1 MQSRSNKTSKV
12 PSPSEFE
19 RFEWDSLFEWFYR
32 EHELLPDEVLDLPR
46 TDLYMLMFPGKTQ
59 EDGKTIE
66 PVDTVREINLKRAA
80 KGEKPHIPRNYW
92 KR

>member
-1 MQSRSNKTSKV
+1 MTPEQ
-12 PSPSEFE
+12 
-19 RFEWDSLFEWFYR
+19 
-32 EHELLPDEVLDLPR
+32 VLDLSR
-46 TDLYMLMFPGKTQ
+46 SDLKMILFRSKAQ

>member
-1 MQSRSNKTSKV
+1 M
-12 PSPSEFE
+12 
-19 RFEWDSLFEWFYR
+19 
-32 EHELLPDEVLDLPR
+32 LPDEVLDLSR
-46 TDLYMLMFPGKTQ
+46 SDLKLLFFPDKNL

>member
-1 MQSRSNKTSKV
+1 MILFRSKV
-12 PSPSEFE
+12 
-19 RFEWDSLFEWFYR
+19 
-32 EHELLPDEVLDLPR
+32 
-46 TDLYMLMFPGKTQ
+46 Q